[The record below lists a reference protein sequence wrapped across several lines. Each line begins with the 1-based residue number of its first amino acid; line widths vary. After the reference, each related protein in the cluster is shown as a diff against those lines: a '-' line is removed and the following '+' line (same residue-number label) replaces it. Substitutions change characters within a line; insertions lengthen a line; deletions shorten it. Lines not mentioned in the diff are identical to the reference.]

1 MFSQKEAEGAV
12 DRAIYWAKDPYHW
25 IEDGAIYTLDQTDYQ
40 NPIKQYPKEPWI
52 KELTALWLDHP
63 LFACPKSR
71 RMKITWWAVIN
82 HLWLAMFRQ
91 GQAIYFQSDKEEKSD
106 ELVRRAE
113 FIYDH
118 LPLPDAVKPKKK
130 AKYCRLEF
138 PELHSFI
145 QGVPQGATQLRQF
158 TSSAI
163 MLDEFAFWMT
173 AKESFYATKPTIDGG
188 GRITIVSSAQDGFYR
203 DLCMDSIF

>member
-1 MFSQKEAEGAV
+1 MFSQTEAEESV
-12 DRAIYWAKDPYHW
+12 DRAIKWSKDPYAW

-40 NPIKQYPKEPWI
+40 TPTKQYPKEPWI
-52 KELTALWLDHP
+52 KELTSLWLEHP

-188 GRITIVSSAQDGFYR
+188 GRITIVSSAQDGFFR
-203 DLCMDSIF
+203 DLSMDTIF